1 MDNEERAHLEAQ
13 HRKELG
19 SLRKEVIR
27 LTILLKQALR
37 SKLEEAKFITQ
48 PEHMLAYPHN
58 LRANEVS
65 FGSQSAIYS

>member
-1 MDNEERAHLEAQ
+1 MDNKERAHLEAQ

-27 LTILLKQALR
+27 LTSLLEQALR
-37 SKLEEAKFITQ
+37 SKPEEAKFITQ
-48 PEHMLAYPHN
+48 PEPMLAYPHD